1 MCDIVDETNKYLER
15 FRMDTGIWPPGRDMP
30 MAMGVLD
37 AYDVQQKAF
46 HYWRGVDSQIAAL
59 TLRIDTLVELSDAL
73 RAENEQ
79 LRAAIGSPE
88 VCAGVVSE
96 VVELQ
101 RDIAVKN
108 CGLLREQLAAAQS
121 KANNTQQKGSTDD

>member
-1 MCDIVDETNKYLER
+1 MSDINLPAQPDNTPELR
-15 FRMDTGIWPPGRDMP
+15 PTGAPGRDE
-30 MAMGVLD
+30 
-37 AYDVQQKAF
+37 
-46 HYWRGVDSQIAAL
+46 QIAAL
-59 TLRIDTLVELSDAL
+59 NLCIDTLVELSDAL